1 MNASGRSPARRKR
14 WTGLG
19 RLFATV
25 AVCVGVTVPVPA
37 SSQRLTWQL
46 VRASDASV
54 VGQADLARGRL
65 FVRATGFTAGEA
77 LQLELLDEQET
88 VQLLHEFT
96 ARPGGAAVVTLD
108 VSELDASRVAT
119 VHIRGGTSRQPGAVV
134 VTGRLRGRLATP

>member
-1 MNASGRSPARRKR
+1 MNAGGRSPARRKR
-14 WTGLG
+14 WTGLA

-37 SSQRLTWQL
+37 SSQRLMWQL

-54 VGQADLARGRL
+54 VGQADLARGWL

-77 LQLELLDEQET
+77 LQLELLDEQGT
-88 VQLLHEFT
+88 VQLFHEFT

-108 VSELDASRVAT
+108 VAELDASRVAT
-119 VHIRGGTSRQPGAVV
+119 ARIRRGTGGQPGVVV
-134 VTGRLRGRLATP
+134 VTGRLRGRPAHP